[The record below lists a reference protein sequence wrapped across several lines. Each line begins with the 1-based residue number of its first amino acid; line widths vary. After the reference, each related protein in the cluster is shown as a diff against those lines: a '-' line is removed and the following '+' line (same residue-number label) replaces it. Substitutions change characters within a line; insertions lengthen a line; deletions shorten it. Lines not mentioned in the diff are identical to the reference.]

1 MADKNEC
8 TPAFRSKPKQIALIA
23 VPKLRQDDRGRKMV
37 EPVPSIAV
45 VTRKETGMRYFF
57 NVKSEAFDEIDKEG
71 SDFPDVAAAH
81 QEAVRSAREM
91 VAELVLN
98 DDRIDGMRY
107 EIADEANEV
116 VATVWFRDV
125 LKLD

>member
-1 MADKNEC
+1 
-8 TPAFRSKPKQIALIA
+8 
-23 VPKLRQDDRGRKMV
+23 
-37 EPVPSIAV
+37 
-45 VTRKETGMRYFF
+45 MRYFF
-57 NVKSEAFDEIDKEG
+57 NVKSEACDEIDKEG
-71 SDFPDVAAAH
+71 SDFPDLDEAR

-107 EIADEANEV
+107 EISNEANEI